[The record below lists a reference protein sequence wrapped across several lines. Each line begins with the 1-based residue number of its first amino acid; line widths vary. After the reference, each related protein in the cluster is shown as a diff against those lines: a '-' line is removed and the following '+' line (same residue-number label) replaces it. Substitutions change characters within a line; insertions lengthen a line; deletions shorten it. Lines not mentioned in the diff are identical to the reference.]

1 MTDIFVRKLETFS
14 PLSEDDR
21 RFIASVTRRFD
32 LVSAETDIIREGD
45 EPTDVRLIET
55 GLAFRY
61 KLLHR
66 GQRQIVGFLF
76 PGDICDLH
84 AALLDSMDHSIAALS
99 ASRVVRIS
107 RSDIAALLE
116 RPAIAR
122 ALLMVTLVNESIAR
136 DWLANVGGRRAEQRL
151 AHLLCEWHLRLQLVG
166 LTKSDECE
174 FPLTQTQVGDTL
186 GMTSVHVNRSLQ
198 SLRSEKLIILR
209 NRRLTILDAARL
221 RHVGGFASTYMH
233 IKNFKSGPNGT

>member
-1 MTDIFVRKLETFS
+1 MTEIFVRKLETFS
-14 PLSEDDR
+14 PLPEEDK
-21 RFIASVTRRFD
+21 RFINSVTCCYD
-32 LVSAETDIIREGD
+32 LMSAETDIIREGD

-66 GQRQIVGFLF
+66 DRRQIVGFLF

-107 RSDIAALLE
+107 KSNIAALLE

-122 ALLMVTLVNESIAR
+122 ALLMVTLVNESIGR
-136 DWLANVGGRRAEQRL
+136 EWLANVGGRRAEQRL

-166 LTKSDECE
+166 LTDADECE
-174 FPLTQTQVGDTL
+174 FPLTQAQLGDTL
-186 GMTSVHVNRSLQ
+186 GMTNVHINRSLQ
-198 SLRSEKLIILR
+198 SLRSEKLIVLR

-221 RHVGGFASTYMH
+221 RQLGGFAATYMH
-233 IKNFKSGPNGT
+233 MRNNKSGFAG

>member
-1 MTDIFVRKLETFS
+1 MTDIFIRKLETFS
-14 PLSEDDR
+14 PLSDDDK

-32 LVSAETDIIREGD
+32 SVSAETDIIREGD

-84 AALLDSMDHSIAALS
+84 AAHLDAMDHSIAALS

-107 RSDIAALLE
+107 RSDISALLE

-122 ALLMVTLVNESIAR
+122 ALLMVTLVNESIGR

-166 LTKSDECE
+166 LTKGDECE
-174 FPLTQTQVGDTL
+174 FPLTQTQLGDTL

-198 SLRSEKLIILR
+198 SLRSEKLIVLR
-209 NRRLTILDAARL
+209 NRRLTILDSARL
-221 RHVGGFASTYMH
+221 MQLGGFASTYMH
-233 IKNFKSGPNGT
+233 IRIGKTGLSG

>member
-136 DWLANVGGRRAEQRL
+136 DWLANVGGRR
-151 AHLLCEWHLRLQLVG
+151 
-166 LTKSDECE
+166 
-174 FPLTQTQVGDTL
+174 
-186 GMTSVHVNRSLQ
+186 SLQ

>member
-1 MTDIFVRKLETFS
+1 MTDVFIRKLETFS
-14 PLSEDDR
+14 ALPEDDK
-21 RFIASVTRRFD
+21 RFIASVTQRFD
-32 LVSAETDIIREGD
+32 LIPAETDMIREGD
-45 EPTDVRLIET
+45 EPSDVRLIES

-61 KLLHR
+61 KLLQR
-66 GQRQIVGFLF
+66 GQRQIIGFLF

-84 AALLDSMDHSIAALS
+84 AALLDTMDHSIAALS

-107 RSDIAALLE
+107 QSDIAALLE

-151 AHLLCEWHLRLQLVG
+151 AHLFCEWHLRLQLVG
-166 LTKSDECE
+166 LTKGDECA

-186 GMTSVHVNRSLQ
+186 GMTSIHVNRSLQ
-198 SLRSEKLIILR
+198 SLRAEKLIVLR
-209 NRRLTILDAARL
+209 GKRLTILDAARL
-221 RHVGGFASTYMH
+221 QRLGGFAATYMH
-233 IKNFKSGPNGT
+233 LRNVKSGPTC

>member
-14 PLSEDDR
+14 PLGEDDK
-21 RFIASVTRRFD
+21 RFIAFVTRRFD
-32 LVSAETDIIREGD
+32 LVSAESDIIREGD
-45 EPTDVRLIET
+45 EPTDVRLIES

-84 AALLDSMDHSIAALS
+84 ASLLDAMDHSIAALS
-99 ASRVVRIS
+99 ASRVVRIAK
-107 RSDIAALLE
+107 SDIAALLE

-151 AHLLCEWHLRLQLVG
+151 AHLLCEWQVRLQLVG
-166 LTKSDECE
+166 LTKADECE

-209 NRRLTILDAARL
+209 NRRLTILDAPRL
-221 RHVGGFASTYMH
+221 RNIGGFAPTYMH
-233 IKNFKSGPNGT
+233 IRNMKSGSNDI